1 MANQR
6 DDILYTVRRWQKTER
21 KTGVILHISAY
32 DKENEE
38 WLNARV
44 YVPFPINVA
53 EDKREATTIAK
64 FARDDAAGARGCWL
78 HIPVEFVPKPKEE
91 AKEKKPKEEAK
102 AKTKEK
108 KPKEEAK
115 AKTVETLED
124 GGIPF

>member
-6 DDILYTVRRWQKTER
+6 NDILYTVRRWQRTEK

-32 DKENEE
+32 DKEAEE

-53 EDKREATTIAK
+53 EDKRENTTIAK
-64 FARDDAAGARGCWL
+64 FAKNDAAGARGCWL

-91 AKEKKPKEEAK
+91 AKAKKPKEEAKAKKPKEEAK
-102 AKTKEK
+102 AKT
-108 KPKEEAK
+108 A
-115 AKTVETLED
+115 ETLED
-124 GGIPF
+124 GDIPF

>member
-6 DDILYTVRRWQKTER
+6 NDILYTVRRWQKTEK
-21 KTGVILHISAY
+21 KTGVMLHLSAY
-32 DKENEE
+32 DRENEA
-38 WLNARV
+38 WHNVRA

-91 AKEKKPKEEAK
+91 AKAKKPKEEAKAKKPKEEAK
-102 AKTKEK
+102 AKT
-108 KPKEEAK
+108 A
-115 AKTVETLED
+115 ETLED
-124 GGIPF
+124 GDIPF